1 MSYKSFDLQSDFR
14 SLATAIN
21 ESIQVTGS
29 IPASTAN
36 VKFFRNIASGS
47 AAIDL
52 GGSFETVYDSSP
64 SSATSSPL
72 FDVTFGMATA
82 SNYNVASTATSSV
95 NDKVKIYR
103 QYANLLLG
111 DPDSTFTIN
120 SAARYEAVF
129 IHFKRAIVKD
139 ELKKGTV
146 AVTVNSSAPSQYSA
160 SDAGAAANFNQTVGG
175 DYAPLKYNG
184 TGSEVGQVWYNAGV
198 IVLPPDL
205 AWGAIATWS
214 GTKSLVNAQSS
225 GTIGQVVDGF
235 RTHVEQVS
243 FNNQTNL
250 QSAIWFCR
258 AYNDEFNYS
267 SNPTYVDGNG
277 LIRVT
282 SGSNIQLART
292 YLTTVG
298 LYDENDDLLATGKT
312 NKPVL
317 KSPEN
322 ECILRL
328 RLDF

>member
-1 MSYKSFDLQSDFR
+1 MSFKSFDLQSDFR

-21 ESIQVTGS
+21 ETVQVTGS
-29 IPASTAN
+29 IITSNTN

-52 GGSFETVYDSSP
+52 GGSFETIYDSAP
-64 SSATSSPL
+64 TSATSSPL
-72 FDVTFGMATA
+72 FDVTFGLSTA
-82 SNYNVASTATSSV
+82 SKYNVAPTATSSL

-111 DPDSTFTIN
+111 DPDGTFLVNSTN
-120 SAARYEAVF
+120 QYEAIFV
-129 IHFKRAIVKD
+129 HLKRSLLKD

-146 AVTVNSSAPSQYSA
+146 SVTVNSSAPTQYSA
-160 SDAGAAANFNQTVGG
+160 SDAGAAATFNQTVGG

-198 IVLPPDL
+198 LVLPPDL
-205 AWGAIATWS
+205 TWGAISVWS
-214 GTKSLVNAQSS
+214 GSKALINVQSS

-235 RTHVEQVS
+235 RAHVEQIA

-250 QSAIWFCR
+250 QSSIWFCR

-267 SNPTYVDGNG
+267 SNPTYIDSNG

-292 YLTTVG
+292 YVTTVA
-298 LYDENDDLLATGKT
+298 LYDENDDCLATGKV

-317 KSPEN
+317 KGPEN
-322 ECILRL
+322 ECIFRL